1 MTTPPESAEQWQRTM
16 KSARQCGSGKSCS
29 LQSDPTRCYASTDRR
44 SRQVTYS
51 AVCSKRATPLGNVD
65 RANRKPQCGRN
76 LTKHWILSDQLFG
89 PGGNTTLE
97 YWIDG
102 RRIRAAW
109 KAPPRKRP
117 CRSRALPV
125 DPSFFVSRRAPSDGI
140 KRFLHR
146 LVRHRNA

>member
-89 PGGNTTLE
+89 PGGDTTPELLDR
-97 YWIDG
+97 WPAIW
-102 RRIRAAW
+102 AAW
-109 KAPPRKRP
+109 KAPPRKRL

-125 DPSFFVSRRAPSDGI
+125 DPSFFISRRLHQIGL
-140 KRFLHR
+140 KRGWSGTDMSP
-146 LVRHRNA
+146 